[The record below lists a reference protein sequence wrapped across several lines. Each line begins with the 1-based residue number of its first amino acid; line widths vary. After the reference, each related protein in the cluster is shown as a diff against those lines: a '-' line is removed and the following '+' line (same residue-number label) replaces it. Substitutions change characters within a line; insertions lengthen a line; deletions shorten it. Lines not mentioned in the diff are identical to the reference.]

1 MKAQVFTL
9 DLVIGTVIILSIIA
23 SVYSISSYY
32 SSINQSVISS
42 GSVSGTYSSAVSAFS
57 ISNITIQNIDALQV
71 AGDTSAFQTYVVST
85 LGKELPVPFSI
96 NLYAKEVYS
105 GYYLPNVS
113 LFAYS
118 SSGFP
123 STSAISVFYEP
134 VIVTN
139 QSSLC
144 GSSCNVSLQAQS
156 VFPGENSTV
165 AAPDC
170 TVSTN
175 TGASTGWRIVNDSPS
190 GFCTIEVG
198 SYSDAKPDNYLVKAY
213 SSSGTSE
220 GETTMFVLSL
230 DYLKIEIS

>member
-113 LFAYS
+113 
-118 SSGFP
+118 P
-123 STSAISVFYEP
+123 S
-134 VIVTN
+134 
-139 QSSLC
+139 
-144 GSSCNVSLQAQS
+144 
-156 VFPGENSTV
+156 
-165 AAPDC
+165 
-170 TVSTN
+170 
-175 TGASTGWRIVNDSPS
+175 
-190 GFCTIEVG
+190 
-198 SYSDAKPDNYLVKAY
+198 LVPEEEYAF
-213 SSSGTSE
+213 TR
-220 GETTMFVLSL
+220 
-230 DYLKIEIS
+230 